1 MVQCRS
7 DNYSCSIPP
16 LEIQLEESGFN
27 IEVLFLRILGIPRHS
42 FLRNLGRNLLV
53 VNTKRKNMEK
63 EKKFRI
69 TVSESQLRMI
79 ADCVEDC
86 SRFMAGDL
94 ELHNC
99 TSKLDSYCELH
110 DELKKLQHYVTPHLS
125 RGANYDWAGNHC
137 PDEVQRKFIAASY
150 YLYREIRHF
159 DAIRRNVDNV
169 YRGTT
174 LRCADSGMPIT
185 IEEVKEE

>member
-1 MVQCRS
+1 M
-7 DNYSCSIPP
+7 
-16 LEIQLEESGFN
+16 
-27 IEVLFLRILGIPRHS
+27 
-42 FLRNLGRNLLV
+42 
-53 VNTKRKNMEK
+53 K

-110 DELKKLQHYVTPHLS
+110 NELKKLQHFVTPELS
-125 RGANYDWAGNHC
+125 RGAYHKWSGISC
-137 PDEVQRKFIAASY
+137 PDEHRRKFIAETY

-174 LRCADSGMPIT
+174 LRCADSGMPIL
-185 IEEVKEE
+185 IEEVKEEEV

>member
-1 MVQCRS
+1 MEKK
-7 DNYSCSIPP
+7 
-16 LEIQLEESGFN
+16 EI
-27 IEVLFLRILGIPRHS
+27 
-42 FLRNLGRNLLV
+42 
-53 VNTKRKNMEK
+53 K

-110 DELKKLQHYVTPHLS
+110 DELKKLQHHVTPHLS

>member
-1 MVQCRS
+1 M
-7 DNYSCSIPP
+7 
-16 LEIQLEESGFN
+16 
-27 IEVLFLRILGIPRHS
+27 
-42 FLRNLGRNLLV
+42 
-53 VNTKRKNMEK
+53 K

-110 DELKKLQHYVTPHLS
+110 NELKKLQHFVTPELS
-125 RGANYDWAGNHC
+125 RGAYHKWSGISC
-137 PDEVQRKFIAASY
+137 PDEHRRKFIAETY
-150 YLYREIRHF
+150 YLYREIKHF
-159 DAIRRNVDNV
+159 DAVRRNIDSV
-169 YRGTT
+169 YRSET
-174 LRCADSGMPIT
+174 LRCADSGMPIL
-185 IEEVKEE
+185 IEEVKEEDE